1 MVCWVGWE
9 REVVVVGGILEL
21 ILEISQE
28 WWLTFVFIFLTATF
42 QTLAIKFTY
51 NILVVSV
58 YKTWYMFVSLLS
70 MLMRG

>member
-1 MVCWVGWE
+1 M
-9 REVVVVGGILEL
+9 VVVGGILEL

>member
-1 MVCWVGWE
+1 MGWE

>member
-1 MVCWVGWE
+1 MCWVGWE
-9 REVVVVGGILEL
+9 REVAVVGGILEL

-28 WWLTFVFIFLTATF
+28 WWLTFIFIFLTATF